1 MHFQG
6 LESQANGWNHVSFLS
21 VCSLGTS
28 VLYGRLLWC
37 FLKGG
42 GIALEIVLL
51 TGYKLT
57 GKAGLMSS
65 SCFQINLTTW
75 LVSFIISHG
84 RDDPKKQSDEQSLAA
99 T

>member
-1 MHFQG
+1 MCFQG
-6 LESQANGWNHVSFLS
+6 LESQANGWNRVSFLS

-28 VLYGRLLWC
+28 VLYRRLLWC
-37 FLKGG
+37 FFKGG

-57 GKAGLMSS
+57 GKAGLMSL

-75 LVSFIISHG
+75 LVSFIVSYG
-84 RDDPKKQSDEQSLAA
+84 RDDPRNSQMNSP
-99 T
+99 

>member
-1 MHFQG
+1 M
-6 LESQANGWNHVSFLS
+6 
-21 VCSLGTS
+21 
-28 VLYGRLLWC
+28 
-37 FLKGG
+37 KGG

-75 LVSFIISHG
+75 SVSFIISHG
-84 RDDPKKQSDEQSLAA
+84 RDDSKKQSDEQSLVA